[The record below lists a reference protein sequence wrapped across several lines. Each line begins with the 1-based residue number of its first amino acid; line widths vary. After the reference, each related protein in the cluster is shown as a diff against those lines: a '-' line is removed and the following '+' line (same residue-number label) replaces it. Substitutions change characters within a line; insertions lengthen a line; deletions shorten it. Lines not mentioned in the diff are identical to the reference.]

1 MIETILKE
9 RTQVCE
15 LCGQTQELQAYIIP
29 PKLEETNDNAA
40 LLCST
45 CSEQIVSGELDVNHW
60 FCLNESAWTQEPSV
74 QIIVYRLLT
83 QLKDQSWAQD
93 LLDQI
98 YLEDSL
104 REYAE
109 EGLHQD
115 KIQVVDSNGTTLSE
129 GDTVSLIKSLEVKGA
144 GFTAKQGTI
153 VRNIRLGDD
162 PTHIEGKV
170 NGTSI
175 MLKTQF
181 LKKN

>member
-1 MIETILKE
+1 M
-9 RTQVCE
+9 
-15 LCGQTQELQAYIIP
+15 
-29 PKLEETNDNAA
+29 
-40 LLCST
+40 
-45 CSEQIVSGELDVNHW
+45 
-60 FCLNESAWTQEPSV
+60 
-74 QIIVYRLLT
+74 
-83 QLKDQSWAQD
+83 
-93 LLDQI
+93 
-98 YLEDSL
+98 
-104 REYAE
+104 
-109 EGLHQD
+109 
-115 KIQVVDSNGTTLSE
+115 VDSNGTTLSE